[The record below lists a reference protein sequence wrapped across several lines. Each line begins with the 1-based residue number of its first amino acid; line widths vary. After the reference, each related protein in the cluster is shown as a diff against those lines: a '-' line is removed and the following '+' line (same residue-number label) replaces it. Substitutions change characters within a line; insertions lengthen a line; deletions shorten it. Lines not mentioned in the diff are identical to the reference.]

1 MQSLA
6 KKSFPIT
13 PSPTAPAADVLLVPG
28 GAVENSMKNA
38 ALLNWVQKNA
48 QTSKHVMSVCT
59 GALILAKA
67 GLLDGLTAT
76 AVSHAIDGLGE
87 ISPKIKVVRDQR
99 YVDNGKIITTAGLSS
114 GIDGAFHVIEKIKG
128 RVKRRRLLWGW
139 NIAGT
144 LTPNSRGRRWPTLI
158 FRTSMESMLR
168 LFPLKATLSIG
179 KLKCFFPSL
188 LPRARFWNCSAKKLW
203 PKRRGRAVR

>member
-1 MQSLA
+1 MKRVSVAEKA
-6 KKSFPIT
+6 KPIHAVFGQKIIPNYT
-13 PSPTAPAADVLLVPG
+13 FANSPAADVLLAPG

-38 ALLNWVQKNA
+38 TLLNWVQKNA

-128 RVKRRRLLWGW
+128 RGE
-139 NIAGT
+139 AQ
-144 LTPNSRGRRWPTLI
+144 
-158 FRTSMESMLR
+158 
-168 LFPLKATLSIG
+168 AT
-179 KLKCFFPSL
+179 
-188 LPRARFWNCSAKKLW
+188 A
-203 PKRRGRAVR
+203 